1 MQSIAQQ
8 LNNVRESIH
17 KLEQKYGRDEASVR
31 LLAVSKTRSSQEIL
45 EIAREGQK
53 HFGENYQQEALL
65 KINDL
70 RDEDIC
76 WHFIGPLQSNKAK
89 GVAENFDWIH
99 SLDRLKLA
107 QKLSRLR
114 PASMSPLNTCIQVN
128 ISEES
133 SKSGIDAGQLFDFAA
148 KVAELRGISLRGL
161 MALPAPVKDF
171 ESQRKQFSRLHELY
185 KELCKQGH
193 QLDTLSM
200 GTTSDMEAAIA
211 EGSTMVRIGTAIF
224 GPRKQNRR

>member
-17 KLEQKYGRDEASVR
+17 KLEQKYDREKASVR

-53 HFGENYQQEALL
+53 HFGENYQQEALI

-107 QKLSRLR
+107 QRLSRLR
-114 PASMSPLNTCIQVN
+114 PASMPPINTCIQVN

-133 SKSGIDAGQLFDFAA
+133 TKSGVDAGQLFDFAA
-148 KVAELRGISLRGL
+148 EVADLPGIKLRGL
-161 MALPAPVKDF
+161 MALPAPVK
-171 ESQRKQFSRLHELY
+171 ELELQREQCSRLRELY
-185 KELCKQGH
+185 EELGKQGH

-224 GPRKQNRR
+224 GPRK